1 MSCIFLIV
9 FVVHLTHG
17 FNPTQNAEYTY
28 KANVVSEA
36 AQEMTL
42 YWYGDKLI
50 GQQDFEVRIRPADKE
65 SIITFDQ
72 FVKIKNLN
80 PSKSYEFIV
89 FLRKNGVFTP
99 IAYTRGSVLRKGELP
114 ERPPEHSRKEE
125 TGYSHELVVV
135 SDGPYKMLVQWKVI
149 RQLATW
155 NYRFELITTP
165 SIVPPIITD
174 EMSIE
179 IRTLTPDTL
188 YKFKLKIRFNDGT
201 EENAAEEAS
210 GRTFHADSPM
220 ATNLHAMVV
229 SSNRIDL
236 HWTAAKTASLGT
248 ITYQVQ
254 CKSDDRISYD
264 VTGTTVSFQNLLP
277 MRAYVFQ
284 VRSKMVNGTF
294 YNFAAHVD
302 ATTWSRDESNPSEAI
317 SKPISST
324 SVLISWT
331 APAELDDVSK
341 TYKIVTNSDYK
352 NAQDSYSTHIKI
364 QNLSPSTD
372 YVFTIFTQTTS
383 GFWHMPGA
391 KTRTKTSEEGSNNH
405 IH

>member
-17 FNPTQNAEYTY
+17 FNPTPIAEYTY
-28 KANVVSEA
+28 TANAVSEA
-36 AQEMTL
+36 AGEMTL
-42 YWYGDKLI
+42 YWYGDRLTN
-50 GQQDFEVRIRPADKE
+50 QHVFEVRTKPAGRE
-65 SIITFDQ
+65 LITSFGQ
-72 FVKIKNLN
+72 FVKIKNMN
-80 PSKSYEFIV
+80 PRTAYEFFV
-89 FLRKNGVFTP
+89 FEKQDRVSIP
-99 IAYTRGSVLRKGELP
+99 IAYTRGSVLRRDQVP
-114 ERPPEHSRKEE
+114 ERPPKHSEKEK
-125 TGYSHELVVV
+125 TGYSHKLTVV
-135 SDGPYKMLVQWKVI
+135 SDGPHKMLVQWKVI

-155 NYRFELITTP
+155 NYRFKLITKP
-165 SIVPPIITD
+165 SFVTQIITD
-174 EMSIE
+174 EMSVE
-179 IRTLTPDTL
+179 IGTLAPDTL
-188 YKFKLKIRFNDGT
+188 YKFQLKIRFNDGT

-254 CKSDDRISYD
+254 CTSDDRISYD
-264 VTGTTVSFQNLLP
+264 VTGTTVSIQNLLP
-277 MRAYVFQ
+277 MRVYLFQ

-294 YNFAAHVD
+294 YEYAAHVD